1 MILALYKRLKEVGQ
15 TEYGDI
21 VLGSEVIKSSTGRA
35 RKLRLA
41 LIDDTYVD
49 VWYSED
55 RHYSFHWEQAGR
67 RDFVYRHDN

>member
-55 RHYSFHWEQAGR
+55 RHYSLSLGTSR
-67 RDFVYRHDN
+67 KTGLCLST